1 MKTKLLKKL
10 RRKVKN
16 DVKYNYIDDLVCLY
30 DSNLKI
36 YLALKYP
43 EFIKTSDKYLYK
55 VLKKHRIERIL
66 EYIKELRENKNFK
79 KSNMENR
86 INYINNL

>member
-16 DVKYNYIDDLVCLY
+16 DIKYSYIDGLIYLC
-30 DSNLKI
+30 DSNLEI
-36 YLALKYP
+36 YLSLKYP
-43 EFIKTSDKYLYK
+43 EFTKTKYLYK
-55 VLKKHRIERIL
+55 VLKEHRIERIL
-66 EYIKELRENKNFK
+66 EYIKELRKNKNFK
-79 KSNMENR
+79 KSNMEDR

>member
-10 RRKVKN
+10 RKKVKN

-36 YLALKYP
+36 YFTLKYQ
-43 EFIKTSDKYLYK
+43 
-55 VLKKHRIERIL
+55 
-66 EYIKELRENKNFK
+66 
-79 KSNMENR
+79 
-86 INYINNL
+86 NL

>member
-16 DVKYNYIDDLVCLY
+16 DVKYNYVDDLVCLY

-36 YLALKYP
+36 YLTLKYP
-43 EFIKTSDKYLYK
+43 EFIKN
-55 VLKKHRIERIL
+55 I
-66 EYIKELRENKNFK
+66 
-79 KSNMENR
+79 
-86 INYINNL
+86 

>member
-10 RRKVKN
+10 RKKVKN
-16 DVKYNYIDDLVCLY
+16 DVKYNYVDDLVCLY

-36 YLALKYP
+36 YLTLKYP

-55 VLKKHRIERIL
+55 VLKEHRIERIL
-66 EYIKELRENKNFK
+66 EYIKELRGIKILR
-79 KSNMENR
+79 SLIWR
-86 INYINNL
+86 IELII